1 MTPQPQIFMKSK
13 FQWSSEHLAMG
24 GSPGNLGLVLNR
36 DLRRGNIHWHF
47 PADQGGGWSLT
58 LTMLRRGTGEIRG
71 GYVDLMSWSPRN
83 SYFLWGQMAF
93 SLFSNDKS
101 TPPSDTR
108 WCKRRRKMIVNLAR
122 LYLAEVSVPG
132 VSFYWEPDREKG
144 KDTYTDTQ
152 ISILL
157 ESIPST
163 DRYAWCM
170 ISRSDLFFWCI
181 AIAAFSDKIIGL

>member
-1 MTPQPQIFMKSK
+1 MAATATNFYEIKK
-13 FQWSSEHLAMG
+13 FQCPSEHLAMG
-24 GSPGNLGLVLNR
+24 GSPGNFGLVLNH
-36 DLRRGNIHWHF
+36 DLRRGGSRGNIHWHF

-144 KDTYTDTQ
+144 KDTYTDIYSNIYFTW
-152 ISILL
+152 IYTIN
-157 ESIPST
+157 
-163 DRYAWCM
+163 R
-170 ISRSDLFFWCI
+170 
-181 AIAAFSDKIIGL
+181 